1 MNSKISSDFK
11 NSGKAS
17 AEEFDSADFCFFQ
30 LPSGPF
36 KDFSNEG
43 RSFVM
48 ARHKG
53 NGGWI
58 PWDKDGATPY
68 SGDTFPNLHFPPAT
82 QNDIYVLTGIWVK
95 VEVKVKEVRK
105 FEYSF

>member
-1 MNSKISSDFK
+1 MNSHSSSNFK

-17 AEEFDSADFCFFQ
+17 AEEFDHTDFCFFQ

-36 KDFSNEG
+36 KDHSYNNKF
-43 RSFVM
+43 FVM

-58 PWDKDGATPY
+58 PWDNDGPMAY
-68 SGDTFPNLHFPPAT
+68 SGEELPNLHFPPTT
-82 QNDIYVLTGIWVK
+82 QNDNYVLTGAWVG
-95 VEVKVKEVRK
+95 VKVKIKEVKK